1 MGNTWLYISFVFYL
15 LAMIGVGIYFYNRS
29 KLFADYILAGRGLN
43 YWVTS
48 LSAQASDM
56 SGWLLMGLPGYAFVS
71 GTEALWIALGLGTG
85 TWLNWQFVA
94 KRLRVYSE
102 IAGNALTIPN
112 FLSNRYRDKTHII
125 RLVTAIFIFI
135 FFLIYTASGFVAGA
149 KLFTNILH
157 INYQV
162 ALLISALVIVSY
174 TFLGGFNAVSWTDFV
189 QGTIMFIAVV
199 WVPLLSVIELG
210 GIKSTFYQLNEFD
223 TNLLNPFKDNM
234 GNPLKVLAVISLVGW
249 GFGYFGQP
257 HILARFMAIRKP
269 AEIKKAKRIAVIWVF
284 ISLFFAVTIGL
295 VGHVWYAGS
304 TGDPEKIFIFLVQ
317 EHFPG
322 VLSGFLLAAVL
333 AAVMSTADS
342 QLLVT
347 SSSIA
352 EDIYRVFFHKKAN
365 DKELLLVS
373 RVAVAGVAVIALLI
387 ASNPE
392 SKVLDLV
399 AFAWGGF
406 GASLGPAMLFSLF
419 WKNTTRLGI
428 IAGIVTGGVVT
439 IGWKLLSGSW
449 FDVYEIIPGFIF
461 SSLVIYVVSLFTRN
475 RELIILH
482 HQFEKFRRKM
492 DSEY

>member
-1 MGNTWLYISFVFYL
+1 MENTWLYISFVFYL
-15 LAMIGVGIYFYNRS
+15 LAMIGVGVFFYGRS
-29 KLFADYILAGRGLN
+29 RLFADYILAGRGLN

-71 GTEALWIALGLGTG
+71 GTEAVWIALGLATG
-85 TWLNWQFVA
+85 TWLNWKFVA

-102 IAGNALTIPN
+102 IAGNAITIPN
-112 FLSNRYRDKTHII
+112 FLANRFRDKSHII
-125 RLVTAIFIFI
+125 RLVTAIFILL

-149 KLFTNILH
+149 KLFTNILN
-157 INYQV
+157 INYHV
-162 ALLISALVIVSY
+162 ALIISALVIVSY
-174 TFLGGFNAVSWTDFV
+174 TFLGGFHAVSWTDFV
-189 QGTIMFIAVV
+189 QGSIMFIAVV
-199 WVPLLSVIELG
+199 LVPVLSVMELG
-210 GIKSTFYQLNEFD
+210 GLQSTLNQLNEFNTD
-223 TNLLNPFKDNM
+223 LLDPFTNNTGQTMTFMAIL
-234 GNPLKVLAVISLVGW
+234 SLVGW

-257 HILARFMAIRKP
+257 HILARFMAIRS
-269 AEIKKAKRIAVIWVF
+269 ANEIVKAKRIAVIWVV
-284 ISLFFAVTIGL
+284 ISLFFAVAIGL

-304 TGDPEKIFIFLVQ
+304 VGDPEKIFIYLVQ
-317 EHFPG
+317 DHFPG

-352 EDIYRVFFHKKAN
+352 EDIYRVFLHKKAS

-373 RVAVAGVAVIALLI
+373 RLAVIGVAILAIII
-387 ASNPE
+387 ASDPE

-419 WKNTTRLGI
+419 WPKTTRKGV
-428 IAGIVTGGVVT
+428 IAGIVVGGVTTVV
-439 IGWKLLSGSW
+439 WKLSSGGW
-449 FDVYEIIPGFIF
+449 FDMYEIIPGFIL
-461 SSLVIYVVSLFTRN
+461 SSLVIFVVSLFTQD
-475 RELIILH
+475 REMIILSR
-482 HQFEKFRRKM
+482 QFQRFLDKYKGVN
-492 DSEY
+492 

>member
-1 MGNTWLYISFVFYL
+1 MDKSLLYISFAVYL
-15 LAMIGVGIYFYNRS
+15 LGMIAVGIYFYRRS
-29 KLFADYILAGRGLN
+29 RLFADYILAGRGLN

-71 GTEALWIALGLGTG
+71 GTEALWIAVGLAIG

-102 IAGNALTIPN
+102 LAGNAITIPN
-112 FLSNRYRDKTHII
+112 FLSNRYKDKTHII
-125 RLVTAIFIFI
+125 RLVTAVFILL

-149 KLFTNILH
+149 KLFTNLLD
-157 INYQV
+157 INYHV
-162 ALLISALVIVSY
+162 ALIISALVIVSY

-189 QGTIMFIAVV
+189 QGTIMFIAVIF
-199 WVPLLSVIELG
+199 VPVIGIYKLG
-210 GIKSTFYQLNEFD
+210 GIENSIAQLNKMNSNF
-223 TNLLNPFKDNM
+223 LNPLTAIN
-234 GNPLKVLAVISLVGW
+234 GNALSLITVMSLVGW

-257 HILARFMAIRKP
+257 HILSRFMAIRS
-269 AEIKKAKRIAVIWVF
+269 ANEIIKAKRLAIIWVV
-284 ISLFFAVTIGL
+284 ISLFFAVVIGM
-295 VGHVWYAGS
+295 VGNLWYG
-304 TGDPEKIFIFLVQ
+304 GVLEDPEKVFIHLV
-317 EHFPG
+317 EDHFPG

-352 EDIYRVFFHKKAN
+352 EDVYRVFLRKNAT

-373 RVAVAGVAVIALLI
+373 RLSVVVVALFALLI
-387 ASNPE
+387 ASDPE

-406 GASLGPAMLFSLF
+406 GASLGPAILFSLF
-419 WKNTTRLGI
+419 WKNTSRKGV
-428 IAGIVTGGVVT
+428 IAGIVVGGLVT
-439 IGWKLLSGSW
+439 VIWKMLSGGW
-449 FDVYEIIPGFIF
+449 FDMFEIIPGFVF
-461 SSLVIYVVSLFTRN
+461 SSLTIFIISLLTQDKEMILLTR
-475 RELIILH
+475 
-482 HQFEKFRRKM
+482 QFSKFEKAMKN
-492 DSEY
+492 